1 MQLLNTNLSI
11 DAGFNEQLC
20 LPPTGISA
28 VCFLVALNLFLHAT
42 TFHSNIL
49 CKTAKTDS
57 AVLYFKWIPVSE
69 VLSCYKHGPAGRAR
83 RVTSPL
89 LCWNSTSQRSTLQT
103 CQPDWSW
110 QKSINDNDNPHPY
123 ILLCTFGISAEVK
136 LRFCS
141 EAHYDK
147 HC

>member
-57 AVLYFKWIPVSE
+57 AVLYFK
-69 VLSCYKHGPAGRAR
+69 
-83 RVTSPL
+83 
-89 LCWNSTSQRSTLQT
+89 
-103 CQPDWSW
+103 
-110 QKSINDNDNPHPY
+110 
-123 ILLCTFGISAEVK
+123 
-136 LRFCS
+136 
-141 EAHYDK
+141 
-147 HC
+147 